1 MSFIP
6 YYPHVQPD
14 RINLNDRSDT
24 GSWAQRLGVSPDQLR
39 RAIAA
44 VGDTASNVERY
55 LRGSSRADTSPGRAR
70 PSASASA
77 SQASDKPR

>member
-1 MSFIP
+1 MSFLP
-6 YYPHVQPD
+6 YYLHAQPD
-14 RINLNDRSDT
+14 RINLNDHSST

-55 LRGSSRADTSPGRAR
+55 LRGSSRGDTSPGRAR
-70 PSASASA
+70 PTASS
-77 SQASDKPR
+77 SQASDRPR

>member
-6 YYPHVQPD
+6 YYHYERPD
-14 RINLNDRSDT
+14 RINLNDSSNT
-24 GSWAQRLGVSPDQLR
+24 GTWTQRLGVSPEQLR

-55 LRGSSRADTSPGRAR
+55 LTGSSRADTAPGRAR
-70 PSASASA
+70 PPAS
-77 SQASDKPR
+77 ASDKPR